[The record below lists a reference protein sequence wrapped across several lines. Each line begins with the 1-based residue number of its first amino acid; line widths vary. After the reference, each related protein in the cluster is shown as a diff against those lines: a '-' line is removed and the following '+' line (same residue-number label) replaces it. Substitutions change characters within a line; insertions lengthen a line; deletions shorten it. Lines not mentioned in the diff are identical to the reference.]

1 MSKFRIPNIISL
13 MDVGEPVCVTFD
25 ECTNAELSDLLYCE
39 MIQKARHGKC
49 YHISAQGCPVGAY
62 VLGVSNDAPH
72 DYYLG
77 SGRYAD
83 IRAAQRASASLPKIV
98 MPYRS
103 IRIEPLS
110 VNEGI
115 FDLLILYVTPERA
128 MHIVQAYSYK
138 SGARVVIDTL
148 GAASVCGDCTALAL
162 EKGLGL
168 SFGCKGSRKHSGYG
182 DYEMPLGIGFDMV
195 WMIEERLGRIPET
208 RD

>member
-1 MSKFRIPNIISL
+1 MNKFRIPNIISL

-25 ECTNAELSDLLYCE
+25 KCTDAEPSDLLYCE
-39 MIQKARHGKC
+39 MIQKARYGKR

-98 MPYRS
+98 IPYRS

-110 VNEGI
+110 VNEGT
-115 FDLLILYVTPERA
+115 FDVLILYVTPERA
-128 MHIVQAYSYK
+128 MRIVQAHSYK

-148 GAASVCGDCTALAL
+148 GAASVCGDCTVLTL

-168 SFGCKGSRKHSGYG
+168 SFGCKGSRKHSDYG
-182 DYEMPLGIGFDMV
+182 DNEIPLGIGFDMV
-195 WMIEERLGRIPET
+195 RMIEERLGRIPET